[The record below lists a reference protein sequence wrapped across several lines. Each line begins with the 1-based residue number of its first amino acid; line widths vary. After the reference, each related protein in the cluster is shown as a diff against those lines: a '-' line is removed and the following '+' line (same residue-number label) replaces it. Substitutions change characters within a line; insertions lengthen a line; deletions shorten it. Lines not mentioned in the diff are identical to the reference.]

1 MDVVKAT
8 LGIFSNAT
16 IVLLLLVVLLV
27 ISYWIRAP
35 RNLPPGPIGWPLL
48 GCIPNLGLMKHRTG
62 LESHEI
68 FSQFSKRYGDVFSLY
83 MGQRLVVVL
92 NSYAAIK
99 EAFNNPALLGRPQ
112 SAILDDVV
120 IARGTIM
127 FVNAY
132 NKYKFKGTV
141 CWPCLI

>member
-1 MDVVKAT
+1 MDVIKAT
-8 LGIFSNAT
+8 LGIFTNAT
-16 IVLLLLVVLLV
+16 TVLLLLVFLLV
-27 ISYWIRAP
+27 VWYWILAP

-48 GCIPNLGLMKHRTG
+48 GCIPNLGWMKHRTG

-68 FSQFSKRYGDVFSLY
+68 FMQFSKRYGDVVSLY

-92 NSYAAIK
+92 NSYASIK

-120 IARGTIM
+120 IARGMIM
-127 FVNAY
+127 LV
-132 NKYKFKGTV
+132 K
-141 CWPCLI
+141 CL